1 MEDTKTTL
9 FQSQVDELSFIDSF
23 RQAMK
28 QFEDKRKVLSR
39 KTTIARDAY
48 DELKY
53 AGSWDAEWVAAQ
65 YVLIVAKQSKLS
77 VRLRKFIV
85 FIAYGAQQIFDKNE
99 KEEENKS
106 HQSV

>member
-9 FQSQVDELSFIDSF
+9 FQSQADEARFIDSF
-23 RQAMK
+23 RQAME
-28 QFEDKRKVLSR
+28 QFEEKRKLLIS
-39 KTTIARDAY
+39 KTQMTRDAY
-48 DELKY
+48 DELND
-53 AGSWDAEWVAAQ
+53 AGNWNAEWIAAQ

-99 KEEENKS
+99 KEEENKNP
-106 HQSV
+106 QSV

>member
-9 FQSQVDELSFIDSF
+9 FQSQADEARFIDSF

-28 QFEDKRKVLSR
+28 QFEEKRKALSR
-39 KTTIARDAY
+39 KTTMTRDAY
-48 DELKY
+48 DELNE
-53 AGSWDAEWVAAQ
+53 ADNWNAEWVAAQ

-77 VRLRKFIV
+77 LRLRKFIV
-85 FIAYGAQQIFDKNE
+85 FIAYGAKQIFDKNE

-106 HQSV
+106 PQSV

>member
-9 FQSQVDELSFIDSF
+9 FQSQADEARFIDSF

-28 QFEDKRKVLSR
+28 QFEEKRKALSR

-48 DELKY
+48 DELKD
-53 AGSWDAEWVAAQ
+53 AGNWNAEWVAAQ

-77 VRLRKFIV
+77 ARLRKFIV

-106 HQSV
+106 PQSV